1 MHLSTL
7 LESGSKKE
15 KSKEMNSEA
24 KELWLEGL
32 RSDRYKQGKG
42 CLLDS
47 EGKFCCLGVL
57 TDVYATKFNYK
68 WNFADDGVASFSGES
83 AILPVKVAKWAGVA
97 RNPHV
102 EMMDGENTLTALND
116 SISNPFNFKE
126 IAAVV
131 DRQL

>member
-1 MHLSTL
+1 MHPSTL
-7 LESGSKKE
+7 LESDSKKE

-32 RSDRYKQGKG
+32 RSDKYQQGNG

-47 EGKFCCLGVL
+47 GGKFCCLGVL
-57 TDVYATKFNYK
+57 TDIYATKFNYK
-68 WNFADDGVASFSGES
+68 WNFADDGVANFSGES
-83 AILPVKVAKWAGVA
+83 AILPVEVAKWAGVA

-102 EMMDGENTLTALND
+102 EMIDGERTLTELND
-116 SISNPFNFKE
+116 GYLSNFKE